1 MTYDNDYEL
10 VSKFHEGYEEAST
23 ILYKKYHYIVE
34 TILKRYAKISYAL
47 GLDYSD
53 IYQEALFSFTNA
65 IANYRD
71 ESNSSL
77 SSFITLCVDRKIRN
91 TLTKAN
97 RRKNKHFKKTLS
109 LEETYGECDQPLMD
123 FISDNNESEPLSN
136 ILQSEFLTTI
146 ETNVKAVLSSSEYK
160 VYILLKKG
168 HKYRDIST
176 ILHKDRKQIDNTMQR
191 IRNKIKKYVD
201 IEMEKV

>member
-1 MTYDNDYEL
+1 
-10 VSKFHEGYEEAST
+10 
-23 ILYKKYHYIVE
+23 
-34 TILKRYAKISYAL
+34 
-47 GLDYSD
+47 
-53 IYQEALFSFTNA
+53 
-65 IANYRD
+65 
-71 ESNSSL
+71 
-77 SSFITLCVDRKIRN
+77 
-91 TLTKAN
+91 
-97 RRKNKHFKKTLS
+97 
-109 LEETYGECDQPLMD
+109 MD